1 MRAQW
6 SVLMKNAPYL
16 LRQMEKGDIRSCGD
30 MFCAVQLKHSDMVE
44 MKERLVR
51 QVDDNDTGLLRFPL

>member
-6 SVLMKNAPYL
+6 SVLMKNSPCL

-30 MFCAVQLKHSDMVE
+30 MLCVVQLRRSDMVE

-51 QVDDNDTGLLRFPL
+51 KVDDNHIGLLRFPL

>member
-1 MRAQW
+1 MSAQW
-6 SVLMKNAPYL
+6 PVLMKNAPYL

-30 MFCAVQLKHSDMVE
+30 MFCALQRRRSDIVE

-51 QVDDNDTGLLRFPL
+51 QVDDNHIGLLRFQL